1 MYLSHTAESALN
13 FHGFQQEVVEVVLAL
28 VVHGVGEAELSTL
41 LPHQEEPRRVRQ
53 ESVGKRLA
61 LERNSLNNCYSAKN
75 ERTTLCFKTITT
87 KDVSSAPRGGGENE
101 ERCLAHSLSMLGSA
115 LYSDWKPFLLQGAH
129 LPSLLS
135 PNLFTD
141 IAVLK

>member
-1 MYLSHTAESALN
+1 M
-13 FHGFQQEVVEVVLAL
+13 VLAL
-28 VVHGVGEAELSTL
+28 VVHGVGQAELSTL
-41 LPHQEEPRRVRQ
+41 LPHPEQPRGVCQ

-75 ERTTLCFKTITT
+75 KRTTLYFKTITT
-87 KDVSSAPRGGGENE
+87 KVVSSAPRGAQDE
-101 ERCLAHSLSMLGSA
+101 ERCLAHSLSMFGSV
-115 LYSDWKPFLLQGAH
+115 LYPDWKPLLLQGAH